1 MIIFIF
7 YVKTINYWSNLC
19 NRDPAIDTELS
30 HVVSLIIFSSS
41 LTLLI
46 SRVLTVR
53 LITNTFGQTHT
64 HFLSRWNPSFASST
78 KKKGSAT
85 KKVFGCWT
93 QFFYF
98 RFFFCIEIGF
108 CNLEDRLGCW
118 TRWIDTLW
126 HSRLISV
133 TKKKVFSA
141 VNEPH

>member
-98 RFFFCIEIGF
+98 RFFFLHW
-108 CNLEDRLGCW
+108 NRVLQLG
-118 TRWIDTLW
+118 RS
-126 HSRLISV
+126 SRLLNPMDRHIV
-133 TKKKVFSA
+133 AFPTNFGNKKKSVFGC
-141 VNEPH
+141 